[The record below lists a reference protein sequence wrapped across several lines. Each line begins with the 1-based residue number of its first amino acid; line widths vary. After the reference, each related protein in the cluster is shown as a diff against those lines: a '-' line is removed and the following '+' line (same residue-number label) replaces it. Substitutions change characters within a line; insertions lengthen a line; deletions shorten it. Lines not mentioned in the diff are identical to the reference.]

1 MNPEIKVITPCEKPH
16 LMGNILLY
24 SEKLFPSEESSV
36 NGCRRTGITL
46 LDGKISPSSGQAS
59 HMPITDGGSWGYWRT
74 LQYFHPFVIYDLA
87 LFPLSV

>member
-36 NGCRRTGITL
+36 NRCRRTGITL

-59 HMPITDGGSWGYWRT
+59 HMPITDGGPGGTGELYNT
-74 LQYFHPFVIYDLA
+74 FT
-87 LFPLSV
+87 PLSFMI